1 MMKRITR
8 LAALFALV
16 VTMVTEGSVNRKQP
30 CTTDGPSEL
39 STTYMEVVRIRK
51 LHLVRPDLIPY
62 PISYET
68 LC

>member
-8 LAALFALV
+8 LAALLSLV
-16 VTMVTEGSVNRKQP
+16 VTMVTDGSVNRMRP
-30 CTTDGPSEL
+30 CTTDGPGEL
-39 STTYMEVVRIRK
+39 STTYMETVRIRK

-62 PISYET
+62 PVNYET

>member
-8 LAALFALV
+8 LAALLALV
-16 VTMVTEGSVNRKQP
+16 VTMVTEGSVNPTPP
-30 CTTDGPSEL
+30 CTTDGTGQV
-39 STTYMEVVRIRK
+39 STTYMEALRVRK

-62 PISYET
+62 PIRYES